1 MTFLMQRRGIIS
13 GLVGVLVILCML
25 CNDHVLAQPR
35 HAPLTMP
42 RQRIIQSCGAVVRS
56 KNSTTAFSLS
66 TIVGLTSLGRVQAS
80 SSRTLLGFWMPYK
93 LITDVEEASDVVA
106 GPRIWSWPNPFRD
119 DVNIE
124 LLVPFIESVH
134 ADIYN
139 NHGSHVG
146 RIRTGTINPD
156 GAILTW
162 NGLDSSGDPVANGL
176 YTLRI
181 TIRQFTRQT
190 SSILSAT
197 ILCNR

>member
-1 MTFLMQRRGIIS
+1 MTLLMQRRGIII
-13 GLVGVLVILCML
+13 GLVGVLFALSVLCT
-25 CNDHVLAQPR
+25 NDAWAQPR

-42 RQRIIQSCGAVVRS
+42 RQRIIQSCGAVIRA
-56 KNSTTAFSLS
+56 KNSATAFSLS
-66 TIVGLTSLGRVQAS
+66 TIVGLTSLGRVQAG

-119 DVNIE
+119 NVSIE
-124 LLVPFIESVH
+124 VLVPYIESAH

-139 NHGSHVG
+139 IHGSFVG
-146 RIRTGTINPD
+146 SVRTSTINPD
-156 GAILTW
+156 GALLIW

-190 SSILSAT
+190 SSVLSAT